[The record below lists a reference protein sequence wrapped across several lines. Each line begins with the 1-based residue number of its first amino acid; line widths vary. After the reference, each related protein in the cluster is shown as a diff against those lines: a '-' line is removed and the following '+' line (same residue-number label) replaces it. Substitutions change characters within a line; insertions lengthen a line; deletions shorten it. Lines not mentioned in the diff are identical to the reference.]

1 MDATDECDAPLLEF
15 DDSQQS
21 ERTVFIMPPEPNGL
35 PPGSTYSYRV
45 SVSTIFI
52 FLLILTNNF

>member
-1 MDATDECDAPLLEF
+1 VDATDECDAPLLEL

-35 PPGSTYSYRV
+35 PPGSTYNYRV
-45 SVSTIFI
+45 SEEK
-52 FLLILTNNF
+52 LILKLNT